1 MNGAEVVALAKR
13 ITFDLQSVG
22 IAGVVFLADEAG
34 GVYRHLDV
42 YVDGAQIGRV
52 SSLADY
58 EAQVMAAAA
67 RVAHA

>member
-1 MNGAEVVALAKR
+1 MTYEELIELAQR
-13 ITFDLQSVG
+13 IAGDLWRVG
-22 IAGVVFLADEAG
+22 FPGVVFMSDEWDG
-34 GVYRHLDV
+34 TYRHLDV